1 MGRIWV
7 TCQVKFQFLSTY
19 GLLIRTAQRLF
30 AGLELL
36 DLPKP
41 RLKPLMLLALLLQLP
56 VVTLAQK
63 RDRYETARQLMVQT
77 VIKAEG
83 ISDERVLNALTT
95 VPRHEFVS
103 GTLRRQAYQDKALP
117 IGSQQTISAPYI
129 VAYMTETLGV
139 EPEHRVLEIGTG
151 SGYQAAI
158 LATIA
163 KDVYSIEI
171 VESLAESAG
180 ERLDELGYKNV
191 HVKHGDGYKGWPDV
205 APFDR
210 IIVTCSPESVPEPLI
225 TQLKEGG
232 RMIIPIGE
240 RYQQSFFLL
249 KKVDGALVEEKL
261 VPTLFV
267 PMTGGAEEIRRIKP
281 NPNRPLVVNGG
292 FEIDANGDGRIDGW
306 HYQRQSE
313 MCSEDPMGGSFC
325 HRFKNSVPGEMSQIL
340 QGTGING
347 RSLGAIDVSIWA
359 RTDTVITAAGENPA
373 GLVVHFYDSVRR
385 EVGTQI
391 VFVWRGTENW
401 QQFRRRVRVPATA
414 REMIVRI
421 GLNGSL
427 GTLDVDSFQFAGVSK

>member
-1 MGRIWV
+1 MNTVQISHRTEFGPKGSV
-7 TCQVKFQFLSTY
+7 VMYSVGMPAEVK
-19 GLLIRTAQRLF
+19 RL
-30 AGLELL
+30 A
-36 DLPKP
+36 
-41 RLKPLMLLALLLQLP
+41 MLLLTLFLWQLP
-56 VVTLAQK
+56 APVLAQK
-63 RDRYETARQLMVQT
+63 RDRYASVRQLMVQT

-83 ISDERVLNALTT
+83 ISDERVLNALMT

-103 GTLRRQAYQDKALP
+103 GTLRSQAYNDKALP

-139 EPEHRVLEIGTG
+139 KPEHRVLEIGTG
-151 SGYQAAI
+151 SGYQAAV

-171 VESLAESAG
+171 VKTLAESAS
-180 ERLDELGYKNV
+180 ERLEELGYENV
-191 HVKHGDGYKGWPDV
+191 HVRHGDGYKGWPDV

-232 RMIIPIGE
+232 RMIIPMGE
-240 RYQQSFFLL
+240 RYQQSFFLMR
-249 KKVDGALVEEKL
+249 KEDGALVEEKL

-267 PMTGGAEEIRRIKP
+267 PMTGGAEEIRRVKP
-281 NPNRPLVVNGG
+281 DPNRPMVVNGG
-292 FEIDANGDGRIDGW
+292 FEADSNDDGRIDGW

-313 MCSEDPMGGSFC
+313 MCSEEPMGGSFC
-325 HRFKNSVPGEMSQIL
+325 HRFENSVPGEMSQIL

-347 RSLGAIDVSIWA
+347 RKLGAIDFSIWA
-359 RTDTVITAAGENPA
+359 RRDAVVTPAGENPA

-385 EVGTQI
+385 EVGTQ
-391 VFVWRGTENW
+391 VVVVWRGTENW

-414 REMIVRI
+414 REMIVRL
-421 GLNGSL
+421 GLNGSV
-427 GTLDVDSFQFAGVSK
+427 GTLDVDSFQFAAVSK